1 MKRFFLTLLMVP
13 MLAFSQDVPPVA
25 KVVKPAS
32 LQVIS
37 KEDLRKTIEHIQQ
50 LARAQQEELDQ
61 AKLENERIQKDLN
74 DAKVAHR
81 EALTNAAVLQ
91 QEVNVVTDDR
101 NKQAAEKD
109 KALTDR
115 DYWKQKHSEAV
126 KKLWWWR
133 IWAGGAIGLSGILI
147 ILGLLG
153 KFTTWGAK
161 NIAPL
166 VTKGVL

>member
-1 MKRFFLTLLMVP
+1 MKNWLLTLLMVP
-13 MLAFSQDVPPVA
+13 MMAFSQETPPPVA
-25 KVVKPAS
+25 RVVSQPTA
-32 LQVIS
+32 IT
-37 KEDLRKTIEHIQQ
+37 KEDLRKTVEHIQR
-50 LARAQQEELDQ
+50 LARAQQEELDK
-61 AKLENERIQKDLN
+61 ANLENERIRAELGNAQ
-74 DAKVAHR
+74 VAHR
-81 EALTNAAVLQ
+81 EALTNGEVLQ
-91 QEVNVVTDDR
+91 QQVNVVTDDR

-109 KALTDR
+109 QALADR
-115 DYWKQKHSEAV
+115 DYWKVKHGEAV

-133 IWAGGAIGLSGILI
+133 IWAGGAIFVGVGLI